1 MSLQNTTHSNFRDVQ
16 QQILSSSSIT
26 QQGLQKISASIQCSV
41 QKNNA
46 GFEQVQA
53 SLSSNH
59 MMLRDISAAINSQT
73 DVLQSRLDSLG
84 VAPQGQHAV
93 VQKSL
98 LDAATLTNEMA
109 QSIDDKSA
117 RQHRKL
123 FRQQA
128 ASTSSI
134 LEHMSE
140 LHSSLAQQI
149 ATLTLTETDFNEIII
164 EGKGLEN
171 VALPLMLIQSE
182 LVRAIGTLTRK
193 GRMEISP
200 SEASWIQEELE
211 NLLAHCHEYAARAAR
226 ERKARHNFF
235 ASSHGKSGSIACR
248 QTNDVN
254 RPWKFP
260 TLSKPAVVK
269 SCRLSSNLAGGIPFH
284 STYKSRTAAGTLLV
298 QISVSYAGSD
308 KSLNICFSFMPRV
321 GISTTAI
328 FSRLRQQREAAS
340 TTPRITRFVR
350 ALNIIPDSSEVF
362 RYIRNND
369 VKALQKLFAEKKASP
384 YDYNEKGESLLHV
397 SMLRSQLEGHSKR
410 DVTAH
415 DLSTC

>member
-1 MSLQNTTHSNFRDVQ
+1 
-16 QQILSSSSIT
+16 
-26 QQGLQKISASIQCSV
+26 
-41 QKNNA
+41 
-46 GFEQVQA
+46 
-53 SLSSNH
+53 
-59 MMLRDISAAINSQT
+59 MLRDISATVNSQT

-84 VAPQGQHAV
+84 VASQGQHTA

-98 LDAATLTNEMA
+98 LDAAALTNKMA
-109 QSIDDKSA
+109 QSINDESA
-117 RQHRKL
+117 RQHRRL
-123 FRQQA
+123 SRQQA

-134 LEHMSE
+134 LEHMNE

-149 ATLTLTETDFNEIII
+149 ATLTLTETDFNEIIM

-171 VALPLMLIQSE
+171 VALPLMLIRSE

-193 GRMEISP
+193 GRMKISP

-226 ERKARHNFF
+226 ERKARHRFL
-235 ASSHGKSGSIACR
+235 AGSHRKSVSIARR
-248 QTNDVN
+248 QTSDIN
-254 RPWKFP
+254 RPWKFS
-260 TLSKPAVVK
+260 TLSKPATVQ
-269 SCRLSSNLAGGIPFH
+269 SHCLSSNLAGGIPFH
-284 STYKSRTAAGTLLV
+284 STYKSRTAAGILLV

-308 KSLNICFSFMPRV
+308 STNGESKSLDICFSFMPRV

-328 FSRLRQQREAAS
+328 FSRLRQQQEAAS

-362 RYIRNND
+362 RYTRNND

-384 YDYNEKGESLLHV
+384 YDYNERGQSLLHV

-410 DVTAH
+410 DVSH
-415 DLSTC
+415 L

>member
-1 MSLQNTTHSNFRDVQ
+1 
-16 QQILSSSSIT
+16 
-26 QQGLQKISASIQCSV
+26 
-41 QKNNA
+41 
-46 GFEQVQA
+46 
-53 SLSSNH
+53 
-59 MMLRDISAAINSQT
+59 
-73 DVLQSRLDSLG
+73 
-84 VAPQGQHAV
+84 
-93 VQKSL
+93 
-98 LDAATLTNEMA
+98 
-109 QSIDDKSA
+109 
-117 RQHRKL
+117 
-123 FRQQA
+123 
-128 ASTSSI
+128 
-134 LEHMSE
+134 MSE

-226 ERKARHNFF
+226 ERKARHKFF
-235 ASSHGKSGSIACR
+235 ASSHGKSVSIARR

-260 TLSKPAVVK
+260 TLSKPATVQ
-269 SCRLSSNLAGGIPFH
+269 SCCLSSNLAGRIPFH

-308 KSLNICFSFMPRV
+308 STNGESKSLNICFSFMPRV

-350 ALNIIPDSSEVF
+350 ALNIIPDSSDVF
-362 RYIRNND
+362 RYTRNND

-410 DVTAH
+410 DVTAY

>member
-1 MSLQNTTHSNFRDVQ
+1 
-16 QQILSSSSIT
+16 
-26 QQGLQKISASIQCSV
+26 V

-46 GFEQVQA
+46 GFEQAQA

-59 MMLRDISAAINSQT
+59 IMLRDISAAVSSQT
-73 DVLQSRLDSLG
+73 DVLQCRLDSLG
-84 VAPQGQHAV
+84 VTSQGQHTA

-98 LDAATLTNEMA
+98 LNAATLTDEMA
-109 QSIDDKSA
+109 QLINDKSA

-123 FRQQA
+123 SRQLA

-134 LEHMSE
+134 LERMNE

-211 NLLAHCHEYAARAAR
+211 NLLAHCHEHAARAAR
-226 ERKARHNFF
+226 ERKARHKFL
-235 ASSHGKSGSIACR
+235 ASSYEKSVSAARR
-248 QTNDVN
+248 QTNNID
-254 RPWKFP
+254 RPSKFSTP
-260 TLSKPAVVK
+260 SKPATAQ
-269 SCRLSSNLAGGIPFH
+269 SPCLSSDLTYGIPFH
-284 STYKSRTAAGTLLV
+284 STYESRTAAGTLVV
-298 QISVSYAGSD
+298 QISVSYAGSNSTNGES
-308 KSLNICFSFMPRV
+308 KSLDICFSFTPRV
-321 GISTTAI
+321 DISTTAI
-328 FSRLRQQREAAS
+328 FSRLRQRREAAS

-350 ALNIIPDSSEVF
+350 ALNIVPDSSEVF
-362 RYIRNND
+362 RYTRNND

-384 YDYNEKGESLLHV
+384 YDYNESGESLLYV

-410 DVTAH
+410 DVSC
-415 DLSTC
+415 L